1 MGVALTRRA
10 PDRRAG
16 AWTIVRTG
24 GHMMRPRHAIIL
36 ATLSLLGLGVL
47 MVHSAGL
54 RVGSD
59 APLTVDRLLFG
70 PIMGKAVGAI
80 VLLTICAHL
89 PVARLG
95 DRRWLRSPLPW
106 AAAISTVL
114 LVVVLVPGIGTER
127 NGAMR
132 WLEIGPGFQP
142 SELAKWSIP
151 AFLAWWAIRNRDRM
165 HRFGRG
171 LLPPLLVL
179 GVATALIGKEDLGT
193 AVLLATV
200 GGLVLLAGGARIVHF
215 AAFAPLAVIG
225 VIVAINTA
233 EYRMKRLQA
242 FLHPF
247 DDPEGINYHVIQSLA
262 AIHAGGPAGRGLGN
276 GVQKFGYLPEDT
288 TDFVF
293 SNVCDELGLAGATLV
308 LFLFSVLI
316 VAGLGVIARSRNPF
330 ARLLSFGVM
339 LVIGLQSLINLF
351 VVTAMAPTKGIAL
364 PLISQGGTG
373 WWMTACALGL
383 LVAIDRETDERR
395 GPVAT
400 DRSTAPPERSSIGD
414 ESPPGELTVAQARTD
429 AQPDPHPLPHAR
441 PGSAP
446 ATAWT

>member
-1 MGVALTRRA
+1 
-10 PDRRAG
+10 
-16 AWTIVRTG
+16 
-24 GHMMRPRHAIIL
+24 MMRPRHAIIL

-54 RVGSD
+54 RVGTD
-59 APLTVDRLLFG
+59 APLTVDRLVFG
-70 PIMGKAVGAI
+70 PVAGKAIGAL

-95 DRRWLRSPLPW
+95 DRRWFRTPIPW
-106 AAAISTVL
+106 LAAVSTVL
-114 LVVVLVPGIGTER
+114 LVVVLIPGIGTER

-132 WLEIGPGFQP
+132 WLDIGPGFQP
-142 SELAKWSIP
+142 SELAKWTIP
-151 AFLAWWAIRNRDRM
+151 AALGWWAIRMRDRM
-165 HRFGRG
+165 HRFMTGV
-171 LLPPLLVL
+171 LPPLALL
-179 GVATALIGKEDLGT
+179 GIATLLIGKEDLGT
-193 AVLLATV
+193 AVLLAAV
-200 GGLVLLAGGARIVHF
+200 GSLVLLAGGARILHF
-215 AAFAPLAVIG
+215 AAFAPLAVVG
-225 VIVAINTA
+225 VIVAVAGA

-242 FLHPF
+242 FRHPF
-247 DDPEGINYHVIQSLA
+247 EDPEGINYHVIQSLA

-293 SNVCDELGLAGATLV
+293 SNVCDELGLSGATLV

-316 VAGLGVIARSRNPF
+316 VAGLGVIARSRSPF

-383 LVAIDRETDERR
+383 LVAIDRETDERM
-395 GPVAT
+395 GPA
-400 DRSTAPPERSSIGD
+400 STSAADADGPECA
-414 ESPPGELTVAQARTD
+414 ESPPPIGMPVAASEASPIETPI
-429 AQPDPHPLPHAR
+429 AT
-441 PGSAP
+441 PG
-446 ATAWT
+446 WT